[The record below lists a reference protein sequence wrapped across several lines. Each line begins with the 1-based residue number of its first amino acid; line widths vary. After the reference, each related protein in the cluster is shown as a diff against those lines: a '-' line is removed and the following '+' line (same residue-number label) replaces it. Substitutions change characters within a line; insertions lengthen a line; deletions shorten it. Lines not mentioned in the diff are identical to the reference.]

1 MPNNLINRKI
11 SFGGE
16 EVPAK
21 IAASPKIIRGERKM
35 TVTQIAG
42 TNREVVDMEDAWE
55 CYDQPYKMFVGDGS
69 EDSIQSALNSVASVL
84 YKKGWQNLVDDYEP
98 GIFRLAYYKGG
109 FEVEN
114 KKTRVGIFDIS
125 FRCRPERFLNSG
137 SEAVSVLSGGTITN
151 PTAYKAKPLIH
162 ITGVNSGTLTVNGTT
177 MSFTGIVDYL
187 NIDCDTMNVYRL
199 PSENRNNLMTGEF
212 PVLSSGSNAVSFT
225 GGIASV
231 SITPRWYVI

>member
-1 MPNNLINRKI
+1 MLNKKI
-11 SFGGE
+11 RFGGVE
-16 EVPAK
+16 IPAF
-21 IAASPKIIRGERKM
+21 IAAVPKRVQPTRKG
-35 TVTQIAG
+35 TVIPIAG
-42 TNREVVDMEDAWE
+42 TNREVVEMEDAWE
-55 CYDQPYKMFVGDGS
+55 CYDQPYTMVVGNGS
-69 EDSIQSALNSVASVL
+69 EDCVNSGIDAVAAVL
-84 YKKGWQNLVDDYEP
+84 SKKGWQTLADDYDTTH
-98 GIFRLAYYKGG
+98 FRLAYFKDSW
-109 FEVEN
+109 EVEN
-114 KKTRVGIFDIS
+114 RYTRLGKFDII

-137 SEAVSVLSGGTITN
+137 SEAVAVLSGGTITN

-199 PSENRNNLMTGEF
+199 PSENRNDLMTGNF
-212 PVLSSGSNAVSFT
+212 PVLDSGSNSVSFT